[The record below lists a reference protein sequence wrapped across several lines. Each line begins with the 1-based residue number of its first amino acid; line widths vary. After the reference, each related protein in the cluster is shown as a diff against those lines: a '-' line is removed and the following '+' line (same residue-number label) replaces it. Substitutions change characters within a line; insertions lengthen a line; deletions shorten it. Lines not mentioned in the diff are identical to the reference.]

1 MVLNIPIGRG
11 GLMATTN
18 YSDFQL
24 DDNATI
30 QSLKILIN
38 QCWKTLP
45 IFEGKNKENE
55 IVYSREEA
63 YENYQKHLCFLITK
77 VSGASKIWQDNQYYV
92 ELVYILTGMQ
102 DFKEDEHDRVKYIVH
117 HCTKLINNM
126 IDVILNNES

>member
-1 MVLNIPIGRG
+1 
-11 GLMATTN
+11 MATIN
-18 YSDFQL
+18 YKDFQL
-24 DDNATI
+24 DDNATV

-45 IFEGKNKENE
+45 IFEGRNKENQ

-92 ELVYILTGMQ
+92 ELVYILVGMQ
-102 DFKEDEHDRVKYIVH
+102 DFTEDEHDRVKYIVH

-126 IDVILNNES
+126 IEMVLNDRS

>member
-1 MVLNIPIGRG
+1 MDTINS
-11 GLMATTN
+11 N
-18 YSDFQL
+18 NFQL

-30 QSLKILIN
+30 QSLRILIN

-45 IFEGKNKENE
+45 IFEGKNKNNE

-77 VSGASKIWQDNQYYV
+77 VSGASRIWQNNQYYV
-92 ELVYILTGMQ
+92 ELAYILSGMQ
-102 DFKEDEHDRVKYIVH
+102 DFKENEHDRVKYIVH

-126 IDVILNNES
+126 IDMVVNNES